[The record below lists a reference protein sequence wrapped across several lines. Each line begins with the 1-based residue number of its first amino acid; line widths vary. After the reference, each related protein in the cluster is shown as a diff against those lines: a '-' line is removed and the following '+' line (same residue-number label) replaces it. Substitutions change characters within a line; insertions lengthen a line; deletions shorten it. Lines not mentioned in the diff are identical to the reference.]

1 VTRSGVIGNR
11 RRHGIASVP
20 AAAFAQAMHID

>member
-20 AAAFAQAMHID
+20 AAFAQAMHID